1 MRVSFIGCEG
11 TFEDY
16 PEEDLPALV
25 RRRDGFVWVDSP
37 VCDDRTV
44 GVLSTVFE
52 FSHRDIKS
60 CLERNRVPKVHSYP
74 DYLFFIVHAPQP
86 GNRGHVHFLELDQFV
101 GKNFLV
107 TVHAFNPT
115 IKHPEQAQRETTAVY
130 RLIKSGVTSPVS
142 PWHISCDIV
151 EEMTFHMEDYIEKCT
166 RRVWQLQ
173 QRVTAVA
180 DGGDFSE
187 TVQAPDT
194 GAPGQVE
201 RAEALIDSPY
211 DSEPFLEDLFRTR
224 HGLISVR
231 TMAALG
237 EETYKRLLALRD
249 HELPE
254 RAPLVEVASRYKL
267 LEALAQAQQEYL
279 QGVIEHYRARIDTKR
294 TTAAVSLAVIAVVTL
309 PITALASVYGMNIIV
324 NRDSDVRHLIV
335 VLAVMLA
342 MSTGLLLWAR
352 QRGWFRW

>member
-1 MRVSFIGCEG
+1 
-11 TFEDY
+11 
-16 PEEDLPALV
+16 
-25 RRRDGFVWVDSP
+25 
-37 VCDDRTV
+37 
-44 GVLSTVFE
+44 
-52 FSHRDIKS
+52 
-60 CLERNRVPKVHSYP
+60 
-74 DYLFFIVHAPQP
+74 
-86 GNRGHVHFLELDQFV
+86 
-101 GKNFLV
+101 
-107 TVHAFNPT
+107 
-115 IKHPEQAQRETTAVY
+115 
-130 RLIKSGVTSPVS
+130 
-142 PWHISCDIV
+142 
-151 EEMTFHMEDYIEKCT
+151 MTFHMEDYIEKCT